1 MKVYEYEYEH
11 EHEHGLCW
19 LIHYK
24 ANHFPGLQD
33 Y

>member
-1 MKVYEYEYEH
+1 MKVYEYER
-11 EHEHGLCW
+11 EHGLCR

-24 ANHFPGLQD
+24 ANHFPGPQD

>member
-11 EHEHGLCW
+11 EHGLCR

-24 ANHFPGLQD
+24 ANHFPGPQD